1 MSVVKTLKLVF
12 LLIHSG
18 SSSYF
23 PINLLELYLKDRCFC
38 KVNIYILMLDIKIG
52 IIMCKCYI
60 ELLTR
65 LVVFMS
71 LGSYLKPISVKR

>member
-1 MSVVKTLKLVF
+1 MVKTLKLVF

-38 KVNIYILMLDIKIG
+38 KVNIYIYILMIDIKIG